1 MPCLPLYV
9 YPTVGGIIGCAC
21 LAGVAYFVLKMRRKK
36 KSGGGGGRG
45 SGRIAVRSKDKTEK
59 KEKKDKKG
67 KKAKK
72 GDKKGNDKLPA
83 VRRTHIANIKRMP
96 RRAHRGSILMNGRM
110 RSV

>member
-67 KKAKK
+67 KKGKK
-72 GDKKGNDKLPA
+72 GDKKGKDKLPA
-83 VRRTHIANIKRMP
+83 VRRNHCK
-96 RRAHRGSILMNGRM
+96 
-110 RSV
+110 